1 MNRKS
6 ANKEQAVCATELVFS
21 WSGPVVFSINVRHFA
36 VASGETVLLL
46 GESGSGK
53 STLLSLI
60 CGIFPPDSGNV
71 VVDGVDLTQLKPGQR
86 DKFRAEHIG
95 VIFQMFNLLPYAS
108 AVDNVVLPIRF
119 APARHARLKM
129 PVRQVAVE
137 MLQKLGLPR
146 SAIEQGSA
154 SQLSVGQ
161 QQRVAVA
168 RALIGAPELII
179 ADEPTSSLDD
189 KSQTR
194 FLDLLFENVRK
205 AGSTL
210 LLVSHDERMSPRF
223 DRTVRLSDIAEISRE
238 HSL

>member
-95 VIFQMFNLLPYAS
+95 VI
-108 AVDNVVLPIRF
+108 DNVVLPIRF